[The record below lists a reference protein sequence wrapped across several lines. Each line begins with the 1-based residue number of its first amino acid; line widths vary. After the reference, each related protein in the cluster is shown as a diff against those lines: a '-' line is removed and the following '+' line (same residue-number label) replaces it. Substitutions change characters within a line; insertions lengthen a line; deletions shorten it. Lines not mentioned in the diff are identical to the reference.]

1 MSLCI
6 ANLQRFIKW
15 STFVRVLNPKQ
26 DLWASKPWVK
36 FTINVY
42 TFLQWFAAL
51 YHLEDL
57 IVASKTV
64 KNRIF
69 LSSEGYLIVFFYLF
83 TSWQDIFFS
92 FRVSLTKWLF
102 VFRNLL
108 RPEVIFV
115 IFDFTPICKFV
126 LQMTLTR
133 PPIPWKSSGPLFYWA
148 SVALQH
154 WLKAS
159 CSRTFWGKGSASSS
173 SFWG

>member
-83 TSWQDIFFS
+83 TSWQDIFF
-92 FRVSLTKWLF
+92 FIQGLTH
-102 VFRNLL
+102 
-108 RPEVIFV
+108 EVAF
-115 IFDFTPICKFV
+115 C
-126 LQMTLTR
+126 LS
-133 PPIPWKSSGPLFYWA
+133 KSSKAWSDLRDLWFHTHLQIRLADDTNSTSHTLKIIWSTFLLSIRCIAALAKSILFKDF
-148 SVALQH
+148 L
-154 WLKAS
+154 
-159 CSRTFWGKGSASSS
+159 G
-173 SFWG
+173 

>member
-108 RPEVIFV
+108 RPSSDLRDLWFHTHLQIRLADDTNSTSHTLKIIWSTFLLS
-115 IFDFTPICKFV
+115 IRCIAALAKSILFKDF
-126 LQMTLTR
+126 L
-133 PPIPWKSSGPLFYWA
+133 G
-148 SVALQH
+148 
-154 WLKAS
+154 
-159 CSRTFWGKGSASSS
+159 
-173 SFWG
+173 